1 MSAVGLRASRP
12 AYALFVLPFV
22 ALYAALLIWPLL
34 KGVFISFH
42 DHDLL
47 SNESFWVGLA
57 NYAELWN
64 DEVFRQVIWNTI
76 RFVAISTP
84 IFVILSLALALAL
97 NRPGKLAFLL
107 RATFFCASV
116 FSVTLVTLVWKLALM
131 PGRGLLPQM
140 LTALGLPELPL
151 LTDENLALLT
161 VALITVWWIIGLPM
175 ILFLSALQQIP
186 AELYEAAALDNASRW
201 RTLTQVTLP
210 TLKRAI
216 VLVALIELIRQF
228 QVFPQILLMTNGG
241 PNNST
246 RPIVQFI
253 YEQAFMQLSLGYA
266 TAASQILL
274 AIMLV
279 GGVGADLDRARH
291 EGGSGMN
298 PLLRRGWF
306 DRLLMAGL
314 CGLALIWMLPLLWVL
329 ALSFKPNEF
338 LMARTDVFLAPPY
351 TLDNYLDILGTS
363 AVFRWLGNSALV
375 ALLQTAGVL
384 VLSSLAGYGFARCE
398 FPGRRW
404 LFAFVLFGLAVPAQS
419 VFIPL
424 HHQFTAWGLQ
434 NTHAGLILPGLAAP
448 FGVYL
453 MTQYFKAIPL
463 ELEEAALLDNA
474 SRLKTFVR
482 VILPL
487 SLPAQAT
494 LGIFTFLACWND
506 YLWPLVIA
514 TQPDMYTLTRGL
526 ASTQTNFAQSE
537 GLGFLMAQAV
547 FAGAP
552 VLMLYLFFQKHLV
565 SAVSSR

>member
-57 NYAELWN
+57 NYAELWD
-64 DEVFRQVIWNTI
+64 DEVFRQVVGNTI

-84 IFVILSLALALAL
+84 IFVILSLSLALAL

-131 PGRGLLPQM
+131 PGRGLLPQL

-201 RTLTQVTLP
+201 RTLTRVTLP
-210 TLKRAI
+210 SLKRAI

-279 GGVGADLDRARH
+279 G
-291 EGGSGMN
+291 
-298 PLLRRGWF
+298 
-306 DRLLMAGL
+306 
-314 CGLALIWMLPLLWVL
+314 
-329 ALSFKPNEF
+329 
-338 LMARTDVFLAPPY
+338 
-351 TLDNYLDILGTS
+351 
-363 AVFRWLGNSALV
+363 
-375 ALLQTAGVL
+375 
-384 VLSSLAGYGFARCE
+384 
-398 FPGRRW
+398 
-404 LFAFVLFGLAVPAQS
+404 
-419 VFIPL
+419 
-424 HHQFTAWGLQ
+424 
-434 NTHAGLILPGLAAP
+434 
-448 FGVYL
+448 
-453 MTQYFKAIPL
+453 
-463 ELEEAALLDNA
+463 
-474 SRLKTFVR
+474 
-482 VILPL
+482 
-487 SLPAQAT
+487 
-494 LGIFTFLACWND
+494 
-506 YLWPLVIA
+506 
-514 TQPDMYTLTRGL
+514 
-526 ASTQTNFAQSE
+526 
-537 GLGFLMAQAV
+537 
-547 FAGAP
+547 
-552 VLMLYLFFQKHLV
+552 V
-565 SAVSSR
+565 SAQIWIERDMKGGRA

>member
-57 NYAELWN
+57 NYAELWD
-64 DEVFRQVIWNTI
+64 DEVFRQVVGNTI

-84 IFVILSLALALAL
+84 IFVILSLSLALAL

-131 PGRGLLPQM
+131 PGRGLLPQL

-201 RTLTQVTLP
+201 RTLTRVTLP
-210 TLKRAI
+210 SLKRAI

-279 GGVGADLDRARH
+279 G
-291 EGGSGMN
+291 
-298 PLLRRGWF
+298 
-306 DRLLMAGL
+306 
-314 CGLALIWMLPLLWVL
+314 
-329 ALSFKPNEF
+329 
-338 LMARTDVFLAPPY
+338 
-351 TLDNYLDILGTS
+351 
-363 AVFRWLGNSALV
+363 
-375 ALLQTAGVL
+375 
-384 VLSSLAGYGFARCE
+384 
-398 FPGRRW
+398 
-404 LFAFVLFGLAVPAQS
+404 
-419 VFIPL
+419 
-424 HHQFTAWGLQ
+424 
-434 NTHAGLILPGLAAP
+434 
-448 FGVYL
+448 
-453 MTQYFKAIPL
+453 
-463 ELEEAALLDNA
+463 
-474 SRLKTFVR
+474 
-482 VILPL
+482 
-487 SLPAQAT
+487 
-494 LGIFTFLACWND
+494 
-506 YLWPLVIA
+506 
-514 TQPDMYTLTRGL
+514 
-526 ASTQTNFAQSE
+526 
-537 GLGFLMAQAV
+537 
-547 FAGAP
+547 
-552 VLMLYLFFQKHLV
+552 V
-565 SAVSSR
+565 SAQIWIERDKKGGRA

>member
-57 NYAELWN
+57 NYAELWD
-64 DEVFRQVIWNTI
+64 DEVFRQVVGNTI

-131 PGRGLLPQM
+131 PGRGLLPQL

-201 RTLTQVTLP
+201 RTLTRVTLP
-210 TLKRAI
+210 SLKRAI

-279 GGVGADLDRARH
+279 G
-291 EGGSGMN
+291 
-298 PLLRRGWF
+298 
-306 DRLLMAGL
+306 
-314 CGLALIWMLPLLWVL
+314 
-329 ALSFKPNEF
+329 
-338 LMARTDVFLAPPY
+338 
-351 TLDNYLDILGTS
+351 
-363 AVFRWLGNSALV
+363 
-375 ALLQTAGVL
+375 
-384 VLSSLAGYGFARCE
+384 
-398 FPGRRW
+398 
-404 LFAFVLFGLAVPAQS
+404 
-419 VFIPL
+419 
-424 HHQFTAWGLQ
+424 
-434 NTHAGLILPGLAAP
+434 
-448 FGVYL
+448 
-453 MTQYFKAIPL
+453 
-463 ELEEAALLDNA
+463 
-474 SRLKTFVR
+474 
-482 VILPL
+482 
-487 SLPAQAT
+487 
-494 LGIFTFLACWND
+494 
-506 YLWPLVIA
+506 
-514 TQPDMYTLTRGL
+514 
-526 ASTQTNFAQSE
+526 
-537 GLGFLMAQAV
+537 
-547 FAGAP
+547 
-552 VLMLYLFFQKHLV
+552 V
-565 SAVSSR
+565 SAQIWIERDKKGGRA

>member
-1 MSAVGLRASRP
+1 MSQVGLRASRP

-22 ALYAALLIWPLL
+22 GLYAALLIWPLL
-34 KGVFISFH
+34 KGILISFH

-57 NYAELWN
+57 NYAELWD

-84 IFVILSLALALAL
+84 IFVVLSLALALAL
-97 NRPGKLAFLL
+97 NRPGKLAFFL

-210 TLKRAI
+210 SLKRAI

-228 QVFPQILLMTNGG
+228 QVFPQIMLMTNGG

-266 TAASQILL
+266 TAASQVLL
-274 AIMLV
+274 AIMLI
-279 GGVGADLDRARH
+279 G
-291 EGGSGMN
+291 
-298 PLLRRGWF
+298 
-306 DRLLMAGL
+306 
-314 CGLALIWMLPLLWVL
+314 
-329 ALSFKPNEF
+329 
-338 LMARTDVFLAPPY
+338 
-351 TLDNYLDILGTS
+351 
-363 AVFRWLGNSALV
+363 
-375 ALLQTAGVL
+375 
-384 VLSSLAGYGFARCE
+384 
-398 FPGRRW
+398 
-404 LFAFVLFGLAVPAQS
+404 
-419 VFIPL
+419 
-424 HHQFTAWGLQ
+424 
-434 NTHAGLILPGLAAP
+434 
-448 FGVYL
+448 
-453 MTQYFKAIPL
+453 
-463 ELEEAALLDNA
+463 
-474 SRLKTFVR
+474 
-482 VILPL
+482 
-487 SLPAQAT
+487 
-494 LGIFTFLACWND
+494 
-506 YLWPLVIA
+506 
-514 TQPDMYTLTRGL
+514 
-526 ASTQTNFAQSE
+526 
-537 GLGFLMAQAV
+537 
-547 FAGAP
+547 
-552 VLMLYLFFQKHLV
+552 V
-565 SAVSSR
+565 SAQIWIERDKKGGRA

>member
-57 NYAELWN
+57 NYAELWD
-64 DEVFRQVIWNTI
+64 DEVFRQVVGNTI

-84 IFVILSLALALAL
+84 IFVILSLSLALAL

-131 PGRGLLPQM
+131 PGRGLLPQL

-161 VALITVWWIIGLPM
+161 VALITVRWIIGLPM

-201 RTLTQVTLP
+201 RTLTRVTLP
-210 TLKRAI
+210 SLKRAI

-266 TAASQILL
+266 TAASQVLL

-279 GGVGADLDRARH
+279 G
-291 EGGSGMN
+291 
-298 PLLRRGWF
+298 
-306 DRLLMAGL
+306 
-314 CGLALIWMLPLLWVL
+314 
-329 ALSFKPNEF
+329 
-338 LMARTDVFLAPPY
+338 
-351 TLDNYLDILGTS
+351 
-363 AVFRWLGNSALV
+363 
-375 ALLQTAGVL
+375 
-384 VLSSLAGYGFARCE
+384 
-398 FPGRRW
+398 
-404 LFAFVLFGLAVPAQS
+404 
-419 VFIPL
+419 
-424 HHQFTAWGLQ
+424 
-434 NTHAGLILPGLAAP
+434 
-448 FGVYL
+448 
-453 MTQYFKAIPL
+453 
-463 ELEEAALLDNA
+463 
-474 SRLKTFVR
+474 
-482 VILPL
+482 
-487 SLPAQAT
+487 
-494 LGIFTFLACWND
+494 
-506 YLWPLVIA
+506 
-514 TQPDMYTLTRGL
+514 
-526 ASTQTNFAQSE
+526 
-537 GLGFLMAQAV
+537 
-547 FAGAP
+547 
-552 VLMLYLFFQKHLV
+552 V
-565 SAVSSR
+565 SAQIWIERDKKGGRA

>member
-57 NYAELWN
+57 NYAELWD
-64 DEVFRQVIWNTI
+64 DEVFRQVVGNTI

-84 IFVILSLALALAL
+84 IFVILSLSLALAL

-131 PGRGLLPQM
+131 PGRGLLPQL

-201 RTLTQVTLP
+201 RTLTRVTLP
-210 TLKRAI
+210 SLKRAI

-279 GGVGADLDRARH
+279 G
-291 EGGSGMN
+291 
-298 PLLRRGWF
+298 
-306 DRLLMAGL
+306 
-314 CGLALIWMLPLLWVL
+314 
-329 ALSFKPNEF
+329 
-338 LMARTDVFLAPPY
+338 
-351 TLDNYLDILGTS
+351 
-363 AVFRWLGNSALV
+363 
-375 ALLQTAGVL
+375 
-384 VLSSLAGYGFARCE
+384 
-398 FPGRRW
+398 
-404 LFAFVLFGLAVPAQS
+404 
-419 VFIPL
+419 
-424 HHQFTAWGLQ
+424 
-434 NTHAGLILPGLAAP
+434 
-448 FGVYL
+448 
-453 MTQYFKAIPL
+453 
-463 ELEEAALLDNA
+463 
-474 SRLKTFVR
+474 
-482 VILPL
+482 
-487 SLPAQAT
+487 
-494 LGIFTFLACWND
+494 
-506 YLWPLVIA
+506 
-514 TQPDMYTLTRGL
+514 
-526 ASTQTNFAQSE
+526 
-537 GLGFLMAQAV
+537 
-547 FAGAP
+547 
-552 VLMLYLFFQKHLV
+552 V
-565 SAVSSR
+565 SAQIWIERDTQGGRA